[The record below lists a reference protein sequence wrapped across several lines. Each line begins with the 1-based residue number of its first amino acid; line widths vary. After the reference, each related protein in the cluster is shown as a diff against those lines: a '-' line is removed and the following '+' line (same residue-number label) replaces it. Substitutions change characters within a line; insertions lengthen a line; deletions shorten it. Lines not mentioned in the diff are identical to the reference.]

1 MLANVF
7 ASNKLGAEL
16 SIWVSFDYSRNM
28 MLIFIVLLIS
38 ARSQTMMW
46 IEKLFFIMESKFKRT
61 NKSEKYKWKRILDS
75 WNESRKLQLILKIC
89 IQKTFS
95 LQVMMFK
102 QKSWITNQNLS
113 KSFMK
118 MKNLHEESFLHD
130 QLDNFQQMF

>member
-38 ARSQTMMW
+38 ARSKTMIW

-61 NKSEKYKWKRILDS
+61 NKSEKYKWKSILDF

-102 QKSWITNQNLS
+102 QKSWIANQNLS
-113 KSFMK
+113 KLFMK
-118 MKNLHEESFLHD
+118 MKNLHEESFLRD
-130 QLDNFQQMF
+130 QRDNLQQMF

>member
-38 ARSQTMMW
+38 ARSKTMMW

-130 QLDNFQQMF
+130 QLDNLQQMF